1 MDGRSNSG
9 GALKMGEKVKIH
21 TDMDVMKRDKRKYD
35 KGEKQAIWDYLDEL
49 KANHEKNKK
58 EITKL
63 TNENKKLK
71 EKLNGKSNT
80 K

>member
-1 MDGRSNSG
+1 MS
-9 GALKMGEKVKIH
+9 EKVKVH
-21 TDMDVMKRDKRKYD
+21 TTHDINERKKRKY
-35 KGEKQAIWDYLDEL
+35 KQGEFQAIWDYLDEL